1 VPQPQSVSASA
12 SPRSPTEFSPEE
24 LKKHRG
30 HWLTFSPD
38 GQRLIAS
45 CFALKELDAKVR
57 ASGENS
63 EEVLLDWIP
72 GDDAIISGA
81 ELS

>member
-1 VPQPQSVSASA
+1 MPQPRSVPASLPQSSL
-12 SPRSPTEFSPEE
+12 TELSPEE

-30 HWLTFSPD
+30 HWLAFSPD
-38 GQRLIAS
+38 GHRLIAS
-45 CFALKELDAKVR
+45 CLALKELDAKVR
-57 ASGENS
+57 AAGENP

-72 GDDAIISGA
+72 EGNVIVSGA